1 MKRLL
6 PLLLIPIVALVWFSL
21 GGGEPATEPASAG
34 APEAAAAAE
43 PPAGEGPVALEGPAV
58 APVDEGARAAVEQ
71 ALPQQAS
78 ASTGRTTISG
88 RVVDGAGEPIA
99 GARVG
104 LGRGGMVLPGA
115 RPREGEVEIT
125 GADGRFRLPVDD
137 EDGRRRGW
145 QDLRLSVSA
154 ASFQAA
160 QRTVSPA
167 AGTNYP
173 VGDLELLPGSIVAGR
188 VVGPNG
194 EPVVGAILELLPA
207 AEPGLFVIGP
217 RTGDEV
223 ARSAAD
229 GSFRSD
235 NLPEGPFELRITHP
249 EHPDHRVEGVTNR
262 TAPAQGLEIRLPLG
276 VALEGRVD
284 GDLAGRELVVKAWH
298 EGEGGGQFRFG
309 GMGDGPSFMDVVRK
323 GEVQPDG
330 TFRVGGLEPDRDLKV
345 AVAPPDAMGQLAG
358 PVVEAKAPASG
369 LVVPLHAAV
378 GLKLQ
383 LIDASTGEPVE
394 VAKVTV
400 RGEGWGTESK
410 DLEAGS
416 EGHALIERLPFAPG
430 TAGVLVSVA
439 APGYKPWTSAPVTLP
454 ATGFV
459 ELGQAPLNPGP
470 AVLVELYDRVTDAP
484 VAEARVSLS
493 EVQGRG
499 GMRGGM
505 RVSIASGMDGEM
517 VMNDGSGFSSGPV
530 RTDAEGKARLAAP
543 AEGRVRVRVLH
554 EGYADLTAEADI
566 VPPTTAFRLPLDRPG
581 IVVAQAVDASG
592 APVPGARI
600 EHAEDEA
607 RGPMGDKRTAD
618 AEGRV
623 RFTRLRPGV
632 HRFRIAKPEAQGMV
646 FFGMNDEQPKEE
658 DFVEV
663 EVLAGSEHEVTL
675 SQQAL
680 AVVTGKVT
688 IDGEPLAQAK
698 VTFEAEGKGQMFLFG
713 GGGPSATT
721 DGEGSFRLE
730 GLDPGAG
737 ELVVEHTRLA
747 MKHREAHRARSGTQR
762 VDLPLTLTTIEGQ
775 VRDEAGR
782 PVEGARVSVAATEG
796 GRQRVMMA
804 FVSSDG
810 GGAQVLGGPRPDR
823 TGPDGR
829 YRLEGV
835 RSGVPLEVSVEG
847 AGMCPASRKVD
858 ALDPGELEAGV
869 DFEVL
874 EGATLVVRRS
884 SQEPL
889 MVRATF
895 EGEGPLGEPVMPEM
909 LFLNEGEA
917 RKGGLT
923 PGIWNLVL
931 ERMGEQ
937 PEVIAEHTV
946 ELLPGAEETVDL

>member
-6 PLLLIPIVALVWFSL
+6 PLLLLPLLALVWLSL
-21 GGGEPATEPASAG
+21 GGGEPGTEPAPAG
-34 APEAAAAAE
+34 APQASA
-43 PPAGEGPVALEGPAV
+43 PAPVEDLGPATLEGPAV
-58 APVDEGARAAVEQ
+58 APLDEGARAAVEQ
-71 ALPQQAS
+71 ARPEPAS
-78 ASTGRTTISG
+78 ASLGRTTISG

-99 GARVG
+99 GARVS
-104 LGRGGMVLPGA
+104 LALGGMVLPGTRRA
-115 RPREGEVEIT
+115 EEEVEIT
-125 GADGRFRLPVDD
+125 GADGRFRMELD
-137 EDGRRRGW
+137 EKPRPGW
-145 QDLRLSVSA
+145 QDLRLQASA
-154 ASFQAA
+154 PSFQAA
-160 QRTVSPA
+160 ERAVSPA
-167 AGTNYP
+167 RGTNYP
-173 VGDLELLPGSIVAGR
+173 VGDLELLPGSVVAGR
-188 VVGPNG
+188 VVGPTG
-194 EPVVGAILELLPA
+194 EPVEGAVLELLPA
-207 AEPGLFVIGP
+207 TQPGLFVIGP
-217 RTGDEV
+217 RSGDEV

-249 EHPDHRVEGVTNR
+249 EHPDHRVEGVTSR
-262 TAPAQGLEIRLPLG
+262 SAPAQGLEIQLPLG

-284 GDLAGRELVVKAWH
+284 GDLAGRELVVRAWH

-309 GMGDGPSFMDVVRK
+309 GMGEGPSFMDVVRK

-330 TFRVGGLEPDRDLKV
+330 TFRVGGLKPDRDLKV
-345 AVAPPDAMGQLAG
+345 AVGTPEELMQLAG
-358 PVVEAKAPASG
+358 PVIEAKAPASG
-369 LVVPLHAAV
+369 VIVPLHAAV
-378 GLKLQ
+378 GLRLQ
-383 LIDASTGEPVE
+383 LLDASTGQPVE

-400 RGEGWGTESK
+400 RGEAWLNESQ

-416 EGHALIERLPFAPG
+416 EGRVLFESLPFAPG
-430 TAGVLVSVA
+430 TAGVTATVA
-439 APGYKPWTSAPVTLP
+439 APGYKPWTSAPITIPPSGV
-454 ATGFV
+454 V

-470 AVLVELYDRVTDAP
+470 SVLVELYDRVTEAP

-493 EVQGRG
+493 ELQGRG
-499 GMRGGM
+499 GRFGGM
-505 RVSIASGMDGEM
+505 RVTLAAGMDGDVSM
-517 VMNDGSGFSSGPV
+517 VEGGGFTSGPA
-530 RTDAEGKARLAAP
+530 RTGDDGKVRLAAP
-543 AEGRVRVRVLH
+543 AEGRVRIRAFH

-566 VPPTTAFRLPLDRPG
+566 VPPTTVFRLPMDRPG
-581 IVVAQAVDASG
+581 AVLARAVDASG

-607 RGPMGDKRTAD
+607 RGPMGDTRTAD

-623 RFTRLRPGV
+623 RFVGLRPGV
-632 HRFRIAKPEAQGMV
+632 HRFRIAKPESQGMV
-646 FFGMNDEQPKEE
+646 FFGMVDDQPKEE
-658 DFVEV
+658 GFVEV
-663 EVLAGSEHEVTL
+663 EVLAGGEHEVDL

-680 AVVTGKVT
+680 AIVAGKVT
-688 IDGEPLAQAK
+688 LDGEPLPQAK
-698 VTFEAEGKGQMFLFG
+698 VTFQAEGQGDMFFLG

-721 DGEGSFRLE
+721 DASGAFQLE

-737 ELVVEHTRLA
+737 ELVVEHARLA
-747 MKHREAHRARSGTQR
+747 MKHREALRARPGTQR
-762 VDLPLTLTTIEGQ
+762 IDLPLTLTTIEGQ

-847 AGMCPASRKVD
+847 AGMCPASRKVE

-874 EGATLVVRRS
+874 EGATLVVRRPS
-884 SQEPL
+884 EEPL
-889 MVRATF
+889 MLRATF
-895 EGEGPLGEPVMPEM
+895 EGEGPLGEPVTPEM
-909 LFLNEGEA
+909 LFLDGGEA
-917 RKGGLT
+917 RKEGLT

-937 PEVIAEHTV
+937 PEVLAEHTV
-946 ELLPGAEETVDL
+946 ELSAGETETVDL